1 MHWWMDGL
9 VEKMATHTAIFYF
22 FPSEALLHVFYS
34 LRSWTSLLIAGVQTH
49 PHIIPG
55 FCLCFLMFLEVFVD
69 VMLVNLFV
77 VVLITVILHGPMPP
91 IAQPVLILVILHDP
105 FPVLL

>member
-1 MHWWMDGL
+1 M
-9 VEKMATHTAIFYF
+9 
-22 FPSEALLHVFYS
+22 LLDV
-34 LRSWTSLLIAGVQTH
+34 
-49 PHIIPG
+49 
-55 FCLCFLMFLEVFVD
+55 LEVFVE